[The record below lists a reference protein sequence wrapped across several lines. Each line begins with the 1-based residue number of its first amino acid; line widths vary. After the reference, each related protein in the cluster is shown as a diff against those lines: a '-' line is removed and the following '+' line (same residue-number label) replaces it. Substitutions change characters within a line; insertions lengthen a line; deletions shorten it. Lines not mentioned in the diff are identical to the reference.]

1 MLKKSYLN
9 NNIYFEFQLF
19 LFYIK
24 DLNTKAILFSGQSK
38 DGLYILFESFAISIH
53 QVYWSSYVSASV
65 DLCHRQLGHPTS
77 YFFNFLV

>member
-53 QVYWSSYVSASV
+53 
-65 DLCHRQLGHPTS
+65 
-77 YFFNFLV
+77 